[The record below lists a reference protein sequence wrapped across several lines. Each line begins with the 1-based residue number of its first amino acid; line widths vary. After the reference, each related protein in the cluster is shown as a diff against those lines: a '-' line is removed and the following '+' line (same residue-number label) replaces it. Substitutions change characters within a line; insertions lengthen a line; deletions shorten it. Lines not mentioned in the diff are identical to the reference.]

1 MKAMKRLLTGVAAMT
16 MAASLAA
23 CGGGAAPAG
32 SNSTADPGTEGTAES
47 PVTLNYWG
55 WQKGTAE
62 QVKLFN
68 DSHKNVQIKYT
79 EVKGGADALNGL
91 RNAASAGNAPD
102 LQQGS
107 QDWMVPLVAEK
118 VIADVTSWVSAS
130 EGEFRESAFKAS
142 QVDGR
147 SFIVPTAQAPQFYV
161 YQAPIYDKVGLTAPK
176 TMDEFVE
183 QGATLAAAGHKITN
197 MAGEDPSTLVNW
209 AWQAGASWYQVDGDS
224 WKINFLD
231 DATMEAADITQKL
244 IDEDAISTQTFADY
258 AAVQQMYDKGDTAAR
273 HIYTW
278 STNGMVNNFKESFG
292 NWAAAPVPEF
302 STGGK
307 ANVSPIGG
315 IFVTEQS
322 KAKKAATEAAIW
334 LATNKDSVTLAADPI
349 KGSSSFPVVKDSD
362 PYVEQLLPE
371 KLFGANHA
379 EAVKVATEASRNIV
393 TNWTYGPNYTAM
405 YTEMADGWAKV
416 ITKQQKVADLLEH
429 MQEWTVNDLT
439 KKGINAVDG
448 SK

>member
-1 MKAMKRLLTGVAAMT
+1 MKALKQLLTGVAVLT

-23 CGGGAAPAG
+23 CGGGGTSPAAK
-32 SNSTADPGTEGTAES
+32 STADPGIEGTDDK
-47 PVTLNYWG
+47 PVVLNYWG
-55 WQKGTAE
+55 WAKGTAD

-68 DSHKNVQIKYT
+68 ASHKNVQIKYT

-102 LQQGS
+102 LQQGT
-107 QDWMVPLVAEK
+107 QDWMVPLLSEK
-118 VIADVTSWVSAS
+118 IITDVTDWISPSQDV
-130 EGEFRESAFKAS
+130 FKPSAFKAS
-142 QVDGR
+142 QVNGKN
-147 SFIVPTAQAPQFYV
+147 FIVPNAQAPQFFV
-161 YQAPIYDKVGLTAPK
+161 YQAPIYDKAGLQAPK
-176 TMDEFVE
+176 TMDEFAE
-183 QGATLAAAGHKITN
+183 QGKVLAATGRKITN

-209 AWQAGASWYQVDGDS
+209 AWQAGASWYSVDGDS

-231 DATMEAADITQKL
+231 KATLEAADDTQKL
-244 IDEDAISTQTFADY
+244 IDEGAISTQTFADY
-258 AAVQQMYDKGDTAAR
+258 AAVQQMYDKGNTATR

-292 NWAAAPVPEF
+292 NWKAAPVPQF

-315 IFVTEQS
+315 LFITEQS
-322 KAKKAATEAAIW
+322 KSKKAATEAALW
-334 LATNKDSVTLAADPI
+334 LATNKASVDVAVDPI
-349 KGSSSFPVVKDSD
+349 KGSSAFPVTVDSD
-362 PYVEQLLPE
+362 SYVAKLLPE

-379 EAVKVATEASRNIV
+379 EAVKVAIEASKNI
-393 TNWTYGPNYTAM
+393 TADWTYGPNYTAM

-416 ITKQQKVADLLEH
+416 ITKQQKVTDLLKH
-429 MQEWTVNDLT
+429 MQDWTVNDLK
-439 KKGINAVDG
+439 KKGINVVDG

>member
-1 MKAMKRLLTGVAAMT
+1 MKRLLTGVAAMT
-16 MAASLAA
+16 VAASLAA
-23 CGGGAAPAG
+23 CGGGSATPSA
-32 SNSTADPGTEGTAES
+32 SKTADAGVEGTDAQ
-47 PVTLNYWG
+47 PITLNYWG
-55 WQKGTAE
+55 WQKGTAD

-102 LQQGS
+102 MQQGT
-107 QDWMVPLVAEK
+107 QDWMVPLLSEK
-118 VIADVTSWVSAS
+118 VITDVTEWVAPSAK
-130 EGEFRESAFKAS
+130 EFRESAFKAT
-142 QVDGR
+142 QVDGKNYA
-147 SFIVPTAQAPQFYV
+147 IPTAQAPQFFV
-161 YQAPIYDKVGLTAPK
+161 YQKPIYDKAGLSAPK
-176 TMDEFVE
+176 TMNEFVD
-183 QGATLAAAGHKITN
+183 QGKVLAAAGHKITN

-209 AWQAGASWYQVDGDS
+209 AWQAGASWYKVEGDA

-231 DATMEAADITQKL
+231 DATKEAADVTQKL
-244 IDEDAISTQTFADY
+244 IDENAISTQTFADY
-258 AAVQQMYDKGDTAAR
+258 AAVQQMFDKGKTATR
-273 HIYTW
+273 HIWTW

-307 ANVSPIGG
+307 ANVSPING

-322 KAKKAATEAAIW
+322 KSKKAAAEAALW
-334 LATNKDSVTLAADPI
+334 LATNKDSVSFAADPI
-349 KGSSSFPVVKDSD
+349 KGSSSFPVVADSD
-362 PYVEQLLPE
+362 SYVEKLLPE

-379 EAVKVATEASRNIV
+379 EAVKVATEASKNIA
-393 TNWTYGPNYTAM
+393 TDWTYGPNYTAM

-416 ITKQQKVADLLEH
+416 ITKQQKVTDLLEH
-429 MQEWTVNDLT
+429 MQEWTVNDL
-439 KKGINAVDG
+439 KSKGINAVDG

>member
-1 MKAMKRLLTGVAAMT
+1 MKAMKRLLTGVAAVT

-23 CGGGAAPAG
+23 CGSSVPSAS
-32 SNSTADPGTEGTAES
+32 SNSTPDPGAEGTAES
-47 PVTLNYWG
+47 PITLDYWG
-55 WQKGTAE
+55 WQKGTAD

-118 VIADVTSWVSAS
+118 VITDVTSWISPA
-130 EGEFRESAFKAS
+130 EGEFRESAFAAS
-142 QVDGR
+142 QVDGKN
-147 SFIVPTAQAPQFYV
+147 FVVPTAQAPQFFV
-161 YQAPIYDKVGLTAPK
+161 YQTPIYEKVGLTVPK
-176 TMDEFVE
+176 TMDEFVK
-183 QGATLAAAGHKITN
+183 QGAVLAGAGHKITN

-209 AWQAGASWYQVDGDS
+209 AWQAGASWYTVDGDA

-231 DATMEAADITQKL
+231 DATKEAAEVTQKL
-244 IDEDAISTQTFADY
+244 IDEGAISTQTFADY
-258 AAVQQMYDKGDTAAR
+258 AAVQQMYDKGSTATR
-273 HIYTW
+273 HIWTW

-292 NWAAAPVPEF
+292 NWKAAPIPEF

-322 KAKKAATEAAIW
+322 KSKKAASEAAVW
-334 LATNKDSVTLAADPI
+334 LATNKESVTLAADPI

-362 PYVEQLLPE
+362 PYVQQLLPE

-379 EAVKVATEASRNIV
+379 EAVKVAIEASKNIV

-416 ITKQQKVADLLEH
+416 ITKQQKVTDLLEH
-429 MQEWTVNDLT
+429 MQEWTVNDLK